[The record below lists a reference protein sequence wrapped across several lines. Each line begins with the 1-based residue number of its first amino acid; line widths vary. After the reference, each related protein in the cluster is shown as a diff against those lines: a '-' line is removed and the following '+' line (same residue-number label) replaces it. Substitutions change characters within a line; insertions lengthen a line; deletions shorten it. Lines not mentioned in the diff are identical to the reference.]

1 MHTSAVLFPIIN
13 DFVNINIAPIAAHL
27 CNDLV
32 KARFSLQNKV
42 KLDLG
47 CAMTETRVTAE
58 DVARLAGVSRSTVSR
73 AFTPGRVVNKDTRAI
88 ILRAAKK
95 LGYEPN
101 ALAQALISKRSQIVG
116 VMMGEL
122 SNPFH
127 AVLHQ
132 ALGRSL
138 HEHGLIP
145 VSAQL
150 VPGESASGFISM
162 FRQYQVNV
170 VVLTSH
176 NFSVDWIDAL
186 RNAGLKVVLLNRV
199 DEERYT
205 SAICADHAQGGY
217 IAARHL
223 LERGCTR
230 IGVCEGTDGYWT
242 SATRLQGHLKGLE
255 AAGQTPVFVSKGDYT
270 YASGS
275 ACAERILNG
284 DLPTPDGLLCPND
297 LFAIGLMDRLRARA
311 GMRFPEDIAVIGFDD
326 IPMGAWEG
334 NSLTTVRLPIG
345 QMADR
350 TAEVIARNN
359 SGTKVLDETIWI
371 PCRIVARSS
380 A

>member
-1 MHTSAVLFPIIN
+1 MA
-13 DFVNINIAPIAAHL
+13 
-27 CNDLV
+27 
-32 KARFSLQNKV
+32 
-42 KLDLG
+42 
-47 CAMTETRVTAE
+47 ETRVTAE

-73 AFTPGRVVNKDTRAI
+73 TFTPGRVVNKNTRAA
-88 ILRAAKK
+88 ILKAAKE

-145 VSAQL
+145 VSVHL
-150 VPGESASGFISM
+150 VPGECAAGFISM
-162 FRQYQVNV
+162 FRQYQISV

-176 NFSVDWIDAL
+176 NFGVDWIDAL
-186 RNAGLKVVLLNRV
+186 RSAGLKVVLLNRI

-205 SAICADHAQGGY
+205 SAICADHAQGGR
-217 IAARHL
+217 IAADHL
-223 LERGCTR
+223 LERGYTR
-230 IGVCEGTDGYWT
+230 IGVCEGKEGYWT
-242 SATRLQGHLKGLE
+242 SATRLQGHLNGLR
-255 AAGQTPVFVSKGDYT
+255 ASGQKPLFVSKGGYT

-275 ACAERILNG
+275 DVAERILSG
-284 DLPTPDGLLCPND
+284 ELPVPEALLCPND
-297 LFAIGLMDRLRARA
+297 LFAIGLMDRLRSRA
-311 GMRFPEDIAVIGFDD
+311 GMRFPEDMAVIGFDD

-334 NSLTTVRLPIG
+334 NSLTTVRLPISR
-345 QMADR
+345 MADR
-350 TAEVIARNN
+350 TAEVIAR
-359 SGTKVLDETIWI
+359 SISKGEKLDETLWI